1 MSSGQKLGYV
11 EDKNQGMYRTNQGMQ
26 RTKTRVCRGQKL
38 GYLVEKKLGYV
49 ENKNQ
54 GMQKTK
60 IGFVEDK

>member
-38 GYLVEKKLGYV
+38 GYV
-49 ENKNQ
+49 ENENQ